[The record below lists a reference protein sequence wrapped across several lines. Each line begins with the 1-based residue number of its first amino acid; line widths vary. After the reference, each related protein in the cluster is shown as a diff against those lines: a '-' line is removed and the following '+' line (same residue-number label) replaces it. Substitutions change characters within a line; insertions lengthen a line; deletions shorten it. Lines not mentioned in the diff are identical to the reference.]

1 MTAGRSGVAVTGG
14 QETSLRQLE
23 LLITRRLDGLLHGD
37 YHGLLLAAGSE
48 PGEAREYRWGDDV
61 RHMDWNLTARTTV
74 AHVRDTI
81 ADRELETW
89 LVIDRTAS
97 MDFGTVRCEK
107 RDLALT
113 AAAAFTLL
121 TNRAGNRTGAVV
133 VGGARCRVVPA
144 QTGRDPSMALLH
156 RLASEGRP
164 ADGAGADA
172 GPSLS
177 DGLLQAD
184 RIARRRGLV
193 VVVSDFLDGSDWSR
207 MLRRLSR
214 RHQVVAVEIRDPRE
228 DSLPAVG
235 LLTLVDPET
244 GQRVEVQTSNS
255 RLRERFASAAAARRA
270 SVGASLRASGA
281 HHVVLSTDRDWIVD
295 LLAAVER
302 WRRLR

>member
-1 MTAGRSGVAVTGG
+1 VTAGVAVTGG
-14 QETSLRQLE
+14 QEASLRQLE

-156 RLASEGRP
+156 RLATEDR
-164 ADGAGADA
+164 AGDVA

-207 MLRRLSR
+207 VLRRLSR

-235 LLTLVDPET
+235 LLTLVDPES
-244 GQRVEVQTSNS
+244 GQRVEVQTSNA
-255 RLRERFASAAAARRA
+255 RLRARFAAAAASRRA
-270 SVGASLRASGA
+270 AVGASLRSSGA

-295 LLAAVER
+295 LLSAVER

>member
-1 MTAGRSGVAVTGG
+1 VTAGVAVTGG
-14 QETSLRQLE
+14 QEASLRQLE
-23 LLITRRLDGLLHGD
+23 LLIIRRLDGLLHGD

-133 VGGARCRVVPA
+133 VGGSKCRVVPA

-156 RLASEGRP
+156 RLATEERAG
-164 ADGAGADA
+164 DGA
-172 GPSLS
+172 GPSLA

-184 RIARRRGLV
+184 RIGRRRGLI
-193 VVVSDFLDGSDWSR
+193 VVVSDFLDGSDWPR
-207 MLRRLSR
+207 LLRRLGR
-214 RHQVVAVEIRDPRE
+214 RHQVVAVEVRDPRE

-235 LLTLVDPET
+235 LLTLVDPES
-244 GQRVEVQTSNS
+244 GQRVEVQTSNPK
-255 RLRERFASAAAARRA
+255 LRARFADAAASRRA

-281 HHVVLSTDRDWIVD
+281 HHVVLSTDRDWILD
-295 LLAAVER
+295 LLSAVER